1 MYDVLHPM
9 LKLMSK
15 NISNDIIIREKRQ
28 VTLPRYIC
36 QQLGIEEGD
45 RLTLYVEG
53 DRLIAKANKTV
64 ALNALDELHRIFNDS
79 EVTEKE
85 LLKASRQVRK
95 ELVKKEYGRR
105 R

>member
-1 MYDVLHPM
+1 
-9 LKLMSK
+9 MSK
-15 NISNDIIIREKRQ
+15 KISDDIVVREKRQ

-36 QQLGIEEGD
+36 EQLGIEEGD

-53 DRLIAKANKTV
+53 DKLIAKANKTV
-64 ALNALDELHRIFNDS
+64 ALNALDELHRIFKDS

-85 LLKASRQVRK
+85 LLKTSRQIRRQ
-95 ELVKKEYGRR
+95 LVKKEYGRR